1 MNAYARS
8 LPALGFDPAP
18 GDVDL
23 TRNLA
28 RQHALVAQEARQ
40 VLALVERLNLSPLQG
55 QAADALR
62 TIQGTFPP
70 ALRSTASSADSLQ
83 SAASSWA
90 NQLSGFQAE
99 ADALERQAAA
109 ATAQQ
114 QALQARA
121 AALPRGTVVLTDD
134 LQTASAAVTGIHGQA
149 QDLHQRYLAAASKTA
164 AQLDAVSPAGSGG
177 GKDKESPFTV
187 VLEKVHSA
195 LDAAGIDGVL
205 WLLGK
210 NAALAEKFMKELPE
224 QEQDWLLAMMRG
236 DVAAKV
242 ANPEADLGELA
253 SQTTSR
259 WISKANA
266 AEGFGEQFEQDTRVL
281 GLLSRTGRLA
291 GGPVAILGDVLTVMH
306 PAQSGGTGIV
316 DRAAAGLN
324 GGAVGLDTAGAVG
337 EVLGVEALASLSLG
351 PIGIGIAVGTG
362 LYLAGTYAYE
372 HFAWFRDDFANP
384 VGHVVADGAKDVY
397 HYGVVD
403 VAHFLG
409 L

>member
-1 MNAYARS
+1 VNAYARS

-114 QALQARA
+114 QALQARQA
-121 AALPRGTVVLTDD
+121 TLPPGMVVLADD

-236 DVAAKV
+236 DVAAKA